1 MAVDPDVL
9 PNARSNHRAVGATLA
24 EDRAC
29 IKCGYNLRGLETHGA
44 CPECGTAIT
53 PRRDRSKRFA
63 DNLVNSEM
71 WYLKALALGLGLM
84 AAAVVGTWVLWIGV
98 WMGTIPVAL
107 GNIVALALALAWFV
121 ASWISTTERPH
132 TESTVKDEILDSDPL
147 RKAARFAQAL
157 AVLAVLAD
165 AARYWTGSPV
175 FAALS
180 GLVSV
185 AFLFGLVPLGIY
197 LSSLA
202 DWAGE
207 TNVGSRLRTAAWC
220 TTVCGSLAVIA
231 SVALLMP
238 VPFKLLIAGALTILS
253 IIVLIGLVLFCAST
267 VQLAH
272 TAFWAITNSHQSQE
286 REIRMA
292 ERKRRQ
298 AEADAARATAADIAM
313 ADTANPHQQ
322 AVLEDDSPIA
332 VEGLE
337 HTEAVKPE
345 QAPTRPPPPA
355 GDLDTYELADD

>member
-1 MAVDPDVL
+1 MPVDPVHL
-9 PNARSNHRAVGATLA
+9 ENAKPIGATIN

-53 PRRDRSKRFA
+53 PKRDRSKRFA

-71 WYLKALALGLGLM
+71 WYLKTLAVGLGLM
-84 AAAVVGTWVLWIGV
+84 AASVVGTWVLWIGV
-98 WMGTIPVAL
+98 WIGSIPVAL
-107 GNIVALALALAWFV
+107 GNVLALALALAWFA
-121 ASWISTTERPH
+121 ASWISTTKRPH

-175 FAALS
+175 FAALY

-207 TNVGSRLRTAAWC
+207 TGVGSRLRTAAWC

-272 TAFWAITNSHQSQE
+272 TAVWAITNSHQSQE

-322 AVLEDDSPIA
+322 AVLDDDSPIA
-332 VEGLE
+332 VEGIE